1 MSDFV
6 VARATEQPDPDR
18 GRPPL
23 RPPWLHRT
31 SAIIVIGAHAVFFAA
46 FLHWIE
52 PQLISLASIDAELV
66 RDGDFLEMGA
76 PAGADDV
83 QSEEEAADFEPA
95 EFAAL
100 PPPPVMEPVEVPAEA
115 PKPAKKEPAARKN
128 PDKNPDKAKSET
140 KKAASGSGASRGTGR
155 GIAGV
160 RNGGGSGRGPGVP
173 GGRGAGAGASEA
185 TCLAGV
191 AVSIRRHLPGVTSL
205 GPGSAFVTF
214 HVNSGG
220 GVSGVSAT
228 GTTPA
233 HAALARRIV
242 AASRGPALCG
252 AAFASQNIS
261 FE

>member
-6 VARATEQPDPDR
+6 FARATEQPEPDR
-18 GRPPL
+18 TRPPL
-23 RPPWLHRT
+23 RPSWLFKT
-31 SAIIVIGAHAVFFAA
+31 TAVLVIGAHAVFFAA
-46 FLHWIE
+46 FMHWVE
-52 PQLISLASIDAELV
+52 PQLMSLGAIDAELV
-66 RDGDFLEMGA
+66 RDGDFLEAGA
-76 PAGADDV
+76 PAGADEI
-83 QSEEEAADFEPA
+83 QGEEDIAEPERA

-100 PPPPVMEPVEVPAEA
+100 PPPPIMEPVEVPVEA
-115 PKPAKKEPAARKN
+115 QKQVKKAPSARKIPDEGKAKKAV
-128 PDKNPDKAKSET
+128 
-140 KKAASGSGASRGTGR
+140 ASSGASRGSSRGTG
-155 GIAGV
+155 GPGAGA
-160 RNGGGSGRGPGVP
+160 GSGRGPGVP

-191 AVSIRRHLPGVTSL
+191 AAAIRRHLPGATSL

-214 HVNSGG
+214 HINVGG
-220 GVSGVSAT
+220 GVSGVSAS

-242 AASRGPALCG
+242 SSSRGPALCG